1 MGPVWTEM
9 ALNVMRQLRDADVL
23 LSRFQVVFRSETSL
37 NGLIGRAAH
46 IGLLIDEVLARKLA
60 LCFSSLLA

>member
-1 MGPVWTEM
+1 MGPVWSEM
-9 ALNVMRQLRDADVL
+9 ALNIMRQLRDSDVR
-23 LSRFQVVFRSETSL
+23 LSRFQVVFKAEASL

-60 LCFSSLLA
+60 LCFSPLLA